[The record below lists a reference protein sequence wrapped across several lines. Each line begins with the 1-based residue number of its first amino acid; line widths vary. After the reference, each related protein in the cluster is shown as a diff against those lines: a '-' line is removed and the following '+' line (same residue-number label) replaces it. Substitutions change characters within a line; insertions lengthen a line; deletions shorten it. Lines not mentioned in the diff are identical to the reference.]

1 MSSAVVLAFLALAAL
16 VAPAQADSVALAPVR
31 DNTLF
36 EDAQGSLSSGAGPG
50 LFCGR
55 ISLGSVR
62 RALLAF
68 DPAGAVP
75 AGAALDSVRLEL
87 HVQESSDGTPRLLGL
102 HRVLSDWGEGA
113 SFSSGG
119 SGAAAQPGDATWIH
133 TFYSSA
139 FWSSPGGDFVPAAS
153 ATATIGVAPG
163 ACTWSSPDLTADVAA
178 WLADP
183 ALCHG
188 WILRGDESTTGT
200 ARRFDSRESPT
211 PEWRPRLLLFFSS
224 STPARSLSWGR
235 LQQLYR

>member
-1 MSSAVVLAFLALAAL
+1 MSSAVVLAILALAAL
-16 VAPAQADSVALAPVR
+16 VAPAQAASVSLAPVR

-36 EDAQGSLSSGAGPG
+36 EDAAGSLSSGAGPG

-102 HRVLSDWGEGA
+102 HRVLTDWGEGA

-133 TFYSSA
+133 TFYDTEL
-139 FWSSPGGDFVPAAS
+139 WKHTGGHFVDGAS
-153 ATATIGVAPG
+153 ATFVVDGPG
-163 ACTWSSPDLTADVAA
+163 EYLVTTGPRMVADVRLWAA
-178 WLADP
+178 AP
-183 ALCHG
+183 SRNFG
-188 WILRGDESTTGT
+188 WILIGDESRPQSVQPF
-200 ARRFDSRESPT
+200 ASRESSDRAAVPVL
-211 PEWRPRLLLFFSS
+211 EIVYRL
-224 STPARSLSWGR
+224 PAGRS
-235 LQQLYR
+235 